1 MVMKNV
7 TELQYKMLCKIIED
21 DYTPS
26 NGNTIIALIEEGEA
40 YTFVNQVI
48 ESAQDRGTVTSL
60 QNAGLVDRHK
70 TGTADDCIWLT
81 DDAIELMKSRYTHS
95 DRFCR

>member
-60 QNAGLVDRHK
+60 QNAKLVDRHK

-81 DDAIELMKSRYTHS
+81 EEAIELMKSRYTHS
-95 DRFCR
+95 DRFYK